1 MPYVTR
7 DVAGV
12 IIALNQAPNDQTTEW
27 LDVNDQEIIA
37 YNQRHQI
44 HQHQQ
49 AKQALS
55 ASDAEMI
62 RVIED
67 VIDLLIAK
75 QVFIYTELPDAVQQK
90 LGMRRSLRQTL
101 NELSNLIKDD
111 PGIF

>member
-7 DVAGV
+7 DTAGV
-12 IIALNQAPNDQTTEW
+12 IIALSQAPNDQATEW
-27 LDVNDQEIIA
+27 LDVNDQEVIA
-37 YNQRHQI
+37 YMQRHSA

-55 ASDAEMI
+55 TSDLEMI

-75 QVFIYTELPDAVQQK
+75 QVLIYTELPDAVQQK
-90 LGMRRSLRQTL
+90 LGTRKSLRQTL